1 MVVVGEAVGG
11 GLEMVV
17 VEEAVEAERLAAG
30 EVVAALS
37 DAPTT
42 HSTGKIII

>member
-1 MVVVGEAVGG
+1 MVVVEEAVGG
-11 GLEMVV
+11 GLETVV
-17 VEEAVEAERLAAG
+17 VEAERLAAG

-42 HSTGKIII
+42 HSTGNIII